1 MKILQVIPYFVP
13 AWAYGGPV
21 KVVYEMS
28 KELVIKGH
36 GVTVYTTDAY
46 NKNLRFSGKTN
57 EIIDVSGI
65 KVCYFKNVS
74 NYLAYNFNRYLPIGY
89 RKAVRQNLKDFDI
102 VHLHDYYTYQNV
114 ITAKYCRKYNIPY
127 VLSAHGSILPSK
139 ERGRRILKKTFI
151 HFFGHSI
158 LKDARRVIALTEI
171 EKKQYIEAGVP
182 RSKIR
187 IIPNAVS
194 LSEFRDL
201 PKKGTFKQKY
211 SIRSDEKI
219 VLFVGRI
226 HKIKGLDLLIKA
238 FSSLVKDINNIKLVI
253 VGPDGGDLSRV
264 KRSIASKKIEEKVLI
279 TGLLSGREKLSAYVD
294 ADVFALSS
302 YSEIFSMSILEACAT
317 GTPIVATDLGTLP
330 EIAEYKAG
338 LLVRCD
344 ENDLYEAILQF
355 LKNDE
360 LARTTGK
367 NGRRMVKDK
376 FTLDKVI
383 EQLEKCYVDVIRCR
397 K

>member
-1 MKILQVIPYFVP
+1 MKVLQVVPYFFP

-21 KVVYEMS
+21 KVVYEIS
-28 KELVIKGH
+28 KELVTKGH
-36 GVTVYTTDAY
+36 GVTVYTTDVY

-57 EIIDVSGI
+57 EIVDVSGI

-74 NYLAYNFNRYLPIGY
+74 NYLAYDLNGYLPIGF

-127 VLSAHGSILPSK
+127 VLSAHGSVLPSK
-139 ERGRRILKKTFI
+139 ERGRGILKKTFI

-158 LKDARRVIALTEI
+158 LKDARMVIALTQI
-171 EKKQYIEAGVP
+171 EKKQYIEAGVA

-194 LSEFRDL
+194 LSEFKDL
-201 PKKGTFKQKY
+201 PKRGTFKQKY

-226 HKIKGLDLLIKA
+226 HKIKGLGLLLKV
-238 FSSLVKDINNIKLVI
+238 FSSLAKDMNNIKLVI
-253 VGPDGGDLSRV
+253 VGPDSGDLSRV
-264 KRSIASKKIEEKVLI
+264 ERLVASKKIEEKVLI

-294 ADVFALSS
+294 ADVFVLSS
-302 YSEIFSMSILEACAT
+302 YSEVFGMSILEACAA
-317 GTPIVATDLGTLP
+317 GTPVVITSLGNLP

-338 LLVRCD
+338 LLVHSD
-344 ENDLYEAILQF
+344 ENKLYEAILQF
-355 LKNDE
+355 LRNDE
-360 LARTTGK
+360 LARTVGE
-367 NGRRMVKDK
+367 NGRRMVEDK
-376 FTLDKVI
+376 FASDKVT
-383 EQLEKCYVDVIRCR
+383 EQLEKCYEDVIGFR

>member
-1 MKILQVIPYFVP
+1 MKILQVVPYFFP

-21 KVVYEMS
+21 KVVYEIS

-36 GVTVYTTDAY
+36 GVTVYTTDVY
-46 NKNLRFSGKTN
+46 NKNLRFSGKRN
-57 EIIDVSGI
+57 EIIDISGI

-74 NYLAYNFNRYLPIGY
+74 NYLAYNLNGYSPIGY
-89 RKAVRQNLKDFDI
+89 RKTVRQNLKDFDI

-114 ITAKYCRKYNIPY
+114 MTAKYCRKYNIPY
-127 VLSAHGSILPSK
+127 VLSAHGSVLPSK

-158 LKDARRVIALTEI
+158 LKDARRLIALTQR
-171 EKKQYIEAGVP
+171 EKKQYIEAGVA

-187 IIPNAVS
+187 IIPNAIS

-201 PKKGTFKQKY
+201 PKKGAFKQKY

-226 HKIKGLDLLIKA
+226 HKIKGLDLLIKV
-238 FSSLVKDINNIKLVI
+238 FFNLVKDMNNTKLVI

-264 KRSIASKKIEEKVLI
+264 KRSVADKKIEEKVLI

-294 ADVFALSS
+294 ADVFVLPS
-302 YSEIFSMSILEACAT
+302 YSEVFGMSALEACAT
-317 GTPIVATDLGTLP
+317 GTPVVMTDLGNLP

-338 LLVRCD
+338 LLVQCD
-344 ENDLYEAILQF
+344 ENELYEAILQF

-360 LARTTGK
+360 LARSAGE
-367 NGRRMVKDK
+367 NGGRMVEDK
-376 FTLDKVI
+376 FTWDKVV
-383 EQLEKCYVDVIRCR
+383 EQLEKCYEDVIKCR